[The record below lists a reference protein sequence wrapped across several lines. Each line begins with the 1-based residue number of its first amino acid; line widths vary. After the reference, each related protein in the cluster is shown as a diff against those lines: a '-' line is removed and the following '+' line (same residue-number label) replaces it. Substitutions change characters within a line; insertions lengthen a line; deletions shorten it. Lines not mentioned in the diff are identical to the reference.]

1 MHWCG
6 LIICFTSV
14 FCFPLRLPVFFPSV
28 FGILS
33 LSLCFCSSLFFCLP
47 ALFIP
52 LFFFPLSS
60 LQFLLSSSSG
70 FYPFRLCPLVSVLGS
85 FCVSVFFFVL
95 RPWVFIFSLLSLVPR
110 FPSSFPRVLSSQ
122 FVLSSPGFSL
132 QFSGPPFY
140 CLCSV
145 LLFSWYSLVPPQV
158 FLCYFCLSLFRLF
171 FVLVPGLH
179 FFFIP
184 LCASPVFSLF
194 GWFASVFSSS
204 SLGFFCSSPARN
216 FSCPELLNKYII
228 F

>member
-1 MHWCG
+1 MKVNFESPRCQVRP
-6 LIICFTSV
+6 SV
-14 FCFPLRLPVFFPSV
+14 LCFPLRLPVLFPSV

-33 LSLCFCSSLFFCLP
+33 LSLCFCSSLFFCIS

-52 LFFFPLSS
+52 LLFFSLS
-60 LQFLLSSSSG
+60 LPSSSSLV
-70 FYPFRLCPLVSVLGS
+70 RPLGSILSVLGS

-95 RPWVFIFSLLSLVPR
+95 RPWVFNFSLLSLVPR

-158 FLCYFCLSLFRLF
+158 FCVISASLFRLF
-171 FVLVPGLH
+171 F
-179 FFFIP
+179 
-184 LCASPVFSLF
+184 LC
-194 GWFASVFSSS
+194 
-204 SLGFFCSSPARN
+204 
-216 FSCPELLNKYII
+216 
-228 F
+228 